1 MNLIVLTKQFGNYTG
16 ATVSTIEILKRIS
29 KKFDTVEVVTMKAEK
44 VNIPNVKI
52 LIISNCFDLIK
63 ILKLKK
69 CEKKVYGYS
78 DDHLGFLF
86 SLVNI
91 PYVHTYHGNWPDAK
105 YLNVNMFLK
114 SFVFIPMYALTI
126 RNAKKVVS
134 VSKYMDRNFVKK
146 HSSDSVVIY
155 NGIKKSNFGLISSS
169 KDRENSYNK
178 FIMVGNIDFRKY
190 KEALPIFKIL
200 KEKDF
205 KGCIDIYGDLI
216 DKDIISKIK
225 QYDFVNIMGQVERI
239 DYSRYDALLCT
250 SISENLPVSIVEA
263 ILNGVYVLSF
273 NIGGIDEVV
282 NKENSG
288 LLFKTDDY
296 RKFAY
301 TIIDFK
307 YKRIPNFEVNRIKN
321 KFNWDNS
328 AISYMKLF
336 NQINGE

>member
-29 KKFDTVEVVTMKAEK
+29 KRFDTVEVITMKAQ
-44 VNIPNVKI
+44 NINISNVKV
-52 LIISNCFDLIK
+52 IIVDNYFELIK
-63 ILKLKK
+63 ILKTKK
-69 CEKKVYGYS
+69 CMKKVCGYS

-86 SLVNI
+86 SLVGIN
-91 PYVHTYHGNWPDAK
+91 YVHTYHGNWPDAK

-114 SFVFIPMYALTI
+114 SFVFIPLYALTI

-146 HSSDSVVIY
+146 HSSNSVVIY
-155 NGIKKSNFGLISSS
+155 NGIKKSNFGLINST
-169 KDRENSYNK
+169 KNRENSHSR

-190 KEALPIFKIL
+190 KEALPIFRIL
-200 KEKDF
+200 KEKKF
-205 KGCIDIYGDLI
+205 KGYIDIYGDLI
-216 DKDIISKIK
+216 DTGIVSKIK

-239 DYSRYDALLCT
+239 DYSKYEALLCT

-263 ILNGVYVLSF
+263 ILNGVFVFSF

-282 NKENSG
+282 NKEDSG

-296 RKFAY
+296 RKFAH
-301 TIIDFK
+301 TIMNFK

-328 AISYMKLF
+328 VISYIKLF